1 MLATRFAAVPIV
13 VLVGLAGCAKDSAD
27 GVYPVRGKILY
38 NGRPV
43 ANAQVTFHP
52 VNDATPKGVRPVGKV
67 DKQGQFALTSFKDGD
82 GAPAGE
88 YRVTVV
94 WYLARQTRPVSDETA
109 SANYLPPKYASVETS
124 NLSVT
129 VTPGTNELRPFE
141 LK

>member
-1 MLATRFAAVPIV
+1 MSTVRAFHASIIL
-13 VLVGLAGCAKDSAD
+13 LVGLAGCSRNAAD
-27 GVYPVRGKILY
+27 GVYPVSGTVRY

-52 VNDATPKGVRPVGKV
+52 VNEANPKAVRPVGKV
-67 DKQGQFALTSFKDGD
+67 DDQGRFTLTSFKEKD

-94 WYLARQTRPVSDETA
+94 WYLARPARLGSDETV

-124 NLSVT
+124 ELSVN
-129 VTPGTNELRPFE
+129 VTPGTNELRPF
-141 LK
+141 